1 MIVPALLARLEDSR
15 NYLCVL
21 GDCMFL
27 SEVVSFKPKAWE
39 YEFREFPEYVSACP
53 PLRSLPG
60 IICNTSNIFEHV
72 VDIANKVLLKKGDII
87 YPDMGSETPFFYLKK
102 GKICIYNINKEG
114 KVFTPHF
121 IFHGSLIYDAFFI
134 TKGQFMPMPIKAL
147 EDSELYVFP
156 IDLTFEDL
164 LAINPLL
171 VKNFS
176 YSQAVKDLCYS
187 KLSCIN
193 MYVKPL
199 NRICIFI
206 YEMYRLYQ
214 KKTFYPNI
222 TQSELALILNMHKVT
237 MSNIITQLKEK
248 NILKTFT
255 KTELTII
262 DPDELIRLGSSE

>member
-1 MIVPALLARLEDSR
+1 M
-15 NYLCVL
+15 
-21 GDCMFL
+21 
-27 SEVVSFKPKAWE
+27 
-39 YEFREFPEYVSACP
+39 
-53 PLRSLPG
+53 
-60 IICNTSNIFEHV
+60 
-72 VDIANKVLLKKGDII
+72 
-87 YPDMGSETPFFYLKK
+87 
-102 GKICIYNINKEG
+102 
-114 KVFTPHF
+114 
-121 IFHGSLIYDAFFI
+121 
-134 TKGQFMPMPIKAL
+134 TKGQFTPMPIKAL

-156 IDLTFEDL
+156 IDLTFDDL

-199 NRICIFI
+199 NRICVFI
-206 YEMYRLYQ
+206 HEMYELYQ

-248 NILKTFT
+248 KYIKNIHKNR
-255 KTELTII
+255 INNY
-262 DPDELIRLGSSE
+262 